1 MILASQSPRRIELMR
16 EAGYNIRVIPAD
28 IDETPFDGEAPL
40 TLVERLARAKA
51 AAIAA
56 EHAEPNELTVAADT
70 IVTFDDKILGK
81 PANGDEAR
89 AMLRELSGRTHQVAT
104 GVCIVKAG
112 DATAPHAAESLS
124 FVDVTDV
131 TFYELTEEQIER
143 YVAPANPWT
152 RPDTYG
158 IQAQAAA
165 CSCMTFRATSTTWWA
180 CPSPASHARFKNSR
194 NCIWRWVS
202 PSAYNF
208 AVPYGSR
215 PGIRPGGKPIGENMD
230 TLLEAIDVCNVDGF
244 CFGNYTDEEAGTG
257 CTVIVAPE
265 GATGGVDVRGGAP
278 ASRETDLLRPENTVD
293 KVHAVC
299 LSGGSAFG
307 LEAASGVARELES
320 RGIGLPVG
328 PTQVPIVCSSCIFDL
343 AFGDPT
349 VRPDI
354 EAGIAAV
361 REALD
366 NTPTTLE
373 QGNVGAGTGA
383 TVGKLMGPAT
393 CMKAGLGAAAV
404 ALGPIKVGAV
414 VSVNACGNVVDPFT
428 GEWVAGMRAAA
439 DSDQIVDMELAAFA
453 AAGSMQMPLD
463 RTNTTISCI
472 VTNVELT
479 KAQATKVSQ
488 MAADAYAHAIRPTH
502 TTNDGDTIYTLASG
516 KLGAQASAAVPLDLL
531 GMLAVRPYRPPS

>member
-1 MILASQSPRRIELMR
+1 
-16 EAGYNIRVIPAD
+16 
-28 IDETPFDGEAPL
+28 
-40 TLVERLARAKA
+40 
-51 AAIAA
+51 
-56 EHAEPNELTVAADT
+56 
-70 IVTFDDKILGK
+70 
-81 PANGDEAR
+81 
-89 AMLRELSGRTHQVAT
+89 
-104 GVCIVKAG
+104 
-112 DATAPHAAESLS
+112 
-124 FVDVTDV
+124 
-131 TFYELTEEQIER
+131 
-143 YVAPANPWT
+143 
-152 RPDTYG
+152 
-158 IQAQAAA
+158 
-165 CSCMTFRATSTTWWA
+165 
-180 CPSPASHARFKNSR
+180 
-194 NCIWRWVS
+194 
-202 PSAYNF
+202 
-208 AVPYGSR
+208 
-215 PGIRPGGKPIGENMD
+215 MD
-230 TLLEAIDVCNVDGF
+230 TPLEAIDVCNVDGF

-366 NTPTTLE
+366 HTPATLE

-404 ALGPIKVGAV
+404 ALGPI
-414 VSVNACGNVVDPFT
+414 
-428 GEWVAGMRAAA
+428 
-439 DSDQIVDMELAAFA
+439 
-453 AAGSMQMPLD
+453 
-463 RTNTTISCI
+463 
-472 VTNVELT
+472 
-479 KAQATKVSQ
+479 KVSQ

-531 GMLAVRPYRPPS
+531 GMLAIRALETAIVNGAKTAKTSHGIPGAAK

>member
-1 MILASQSPRRIELMR
+1 
-16 EAGYNIRVIPAD
+16 
-28 IDETPFDGEAPL
+28 
-40 TLVERLARAKA
+40 
-51 AAIAA
+51 
-56 EHAEPNELTVAADT
+56 
-70 IVTFDDKILGK
+70 
-81 PANGDEAR
+81 
-89 AMLRELSGRTHQVAT
+89 
-104 GVCIVKAG
+104 
-112 DATAPHAAESLS
+112 
-124 FVDVTDV
+124 
-131 TFYELTEEQIER
+131 
-143 YVAPANPWT
+143 
-152 RPDTYG
+152 
-158 IQAQAAA
+158 
-165 CSCMTFRATSTTWWA
+165 
-180 CPSPASHARFKNSR
+180 
-194 NCIWRWVS
+194 
-202 PSAYNF
+202 
-208 AVPYGSR
+208 
-215 PGIRPGGKPIGENMD
+215 MD
-230 TLLEAIDVCNVDGF
+230 TLLEAIDVCDVDGF
-244 CFGNYTDEEAGTG
+244 CFGNYTDGEAGTG

-366 NTPTTLE
+366 HTPTTLE

-404 ALGPIKVGAV
+404 ALGTVKVGAV
-414 VSVNACGNVVDPFT
+414 VSVNACGNVVDPTT

-439 DSDQIVDMELAAFA
+439 DSDQIVDMELAALA
-453 AAGSMQMPLD
+453 AAGSMKMPLD

-488 MAADAYAHAIRPTH
+488 MAADAYAPAIRPTH
-502 TTNDGDTIYTLASG
+502 PTNDGDTIYTLASG
-516 KLGAQASAAVPLDLL
+516 KLDSQASVAVPLDLL
-531 GMLAVRPYRPPS
+531 GMLAVRALETAIVNGAKTAKTSHGIPGVAK